1 MINTNTPAKNE
12 SHLANALGILDVIE
26 YCLECL
32 AEDKPIIWKDTHGN
46 GRSATTEETARDLL
60 DHTLFLRI
68 ELEEMR
74 EKLTALLGTFPPT
87 EEVGND

>member
-12 SHLANALGILDVIE
+12 SHLSNALGILDVIE
-26 YCLECL
+26 YYLECL
-32 AEDKPIIWKDTHGN
+32 AEDKPIIWKDTLGN
-46 GRSATTEETARDLL
+46 SKTATTKETARDLL

-74 EKLTALLGTFPPT
+74 EKLTALCGTFPPT
-87 EEVGND
+87 EEIGND